1 MERKLI
7 KKIQMQASFFLS
19 FSSEDTSHTFFKYIF
34 LPSRFEFC
42 ISDQVEKIWWSNFLI
57 LISPR
62 WNCRIWKEDNMQ
74 KVNKRIA
81 RAKNIDNDNGK
92 VKEIRGC
99 GENVEYDDA
108 EVKCF
113 SV

>member
-1 MERKLI
+1 MR
-7 KKIQMQASFFLS
+7 
-19 FSSEDTSHTFFKYIF
+19 
-34 LPSRFEFC
+34 
-42 ISDQVEKIWWSNFLI
+42 
-57 LISPR
+57 
-62 WNCRIWKEDNMQ
+62 

-108 EVKCF
+108 EVECF

>member
-1 MERKLI
+1 MVEQFSDTHQPSLDLSYMEGRH
-7 KKIQMQASFFLS
+7 M
-19 FSSEDTSHTFFKYIF
+19 
-34 LPSRFEFC
+34 R
-42 ISDQVEKIWWSNFLI
+42 
-57 LISPR
+57 
-62 WNCRIWKEDNMQ
+62 